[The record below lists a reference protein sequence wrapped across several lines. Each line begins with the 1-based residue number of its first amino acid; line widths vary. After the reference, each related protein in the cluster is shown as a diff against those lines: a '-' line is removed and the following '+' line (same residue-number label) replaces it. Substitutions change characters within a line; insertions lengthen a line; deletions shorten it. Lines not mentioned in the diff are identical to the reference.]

1 MASAYG
7 AKKIVTAKDADG
19 NMTTRTIIVEGQ
31 VTIAIPTIRNRTDQ
45 QLQSRLLVSELPD
58 FPGRVKH
65 HAAAVSEQLLP
76 DAAAI
81 DHSHERWNRRR
92 PEGTDLMTVGGV
104 LAVVERAGLL

>member
-1 MASAYG
+1 MASANG

-19 NMTTRTIIVEGQ
+19 NMTTRTIIVEGP

-65 HAAAVSEQLLP
+65 HAAAVSDSSCRTPLP
-76 DAAAI
+76 
-81 DHSHERWNRRR
+81 STTR
-92 PEGTDLMTVGGV
+92 TSGGIGDGPRV
-104 LAVVERAGLL
+104 RI